1 VGRDPLPLLR
11 AETWRVQELSITRRI
26 SGSRTERRVVMRRR
40 VVVAFILCISLL
52 GLGCNPRVGLIT
64 LDTKPQGAITYLNE
78 QRVGETPVTF
88 EFDMEKPVTLK
99 LLKEGYQ
106 PKEEKIT
113 VDWVKSEFHRGNYS
127 KGDYVVK
134 GTMQK
139 SFKVYTIRDLIRS
152 EGN

>member
-1 VGRDPLPLLR
+1 M
-11 AETWRVQELSITRRI
+11 
-26 SGSRTERRVVMRRR
+26 ERRVAGTFM
-40 VVVAFILCISLL
+40 LCIFMLL
-52 GLGCNPRVGLIT
+52 LGCNPKVGLIT
-64 LDTKPQGAITYLNE
+64 LDTKPQGATAYLNE
-78 QRVGETPVTF
+78 QKVGETPVTF

-106 PKEEKIT
+106 PREEKLT
-113 VDWVKSEFHRGNYS
+113 VDWVKSEFHQGNYS

-139 SFKVYTIRDLIRS
+139 SFKVYTIRDLMKS